1 MHQSLENQS
10 RTQVQVTSSPVVI
23 LLKQPTLSS
32 YSPLLTMGSQL
43 LELDHLLQL
52 PLEEFIEGIKG
63 MQDDQNHSKDHQSN
77 LPYQSRPNKVQ
88 GGLLS

>member
-1 MHQSLENQS
+1 ASVAGES
-10 RTQVQVTSSPVVI
+10 VSESSTSHFISSGHTT
-23 LLKQPTLSS
+23 KQPTLGS

-63 MQDDQNHSKDHQSN
+63 MQDDQNHSKDHHSN
-77 LPYQSRPNKVQ
+77 LPNQSR
-88 GGLLS
+88 

>member
-10 RTQVQVTSSPVVI
+10 RNQVQVTSSLVVI
-23 LLKQPTLSS
+23 LLKQPTLGS

-52 PLEEFIEGIKG
+52 PLEEFIKGIKG

-77 LPYQSRPNKVQ
+77 LPNQSRY
-88 GGLLS
+88 SD